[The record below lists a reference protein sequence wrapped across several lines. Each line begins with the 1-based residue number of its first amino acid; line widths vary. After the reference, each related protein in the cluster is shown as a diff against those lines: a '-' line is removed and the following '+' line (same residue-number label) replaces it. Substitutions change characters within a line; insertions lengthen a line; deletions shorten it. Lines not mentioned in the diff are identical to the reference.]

1 MGVLTRSSIV
11 GRVTAVLRNPDR
23 ATGLEKRPVD
33 RLVLGFDGIEG
44 DCHSGRVRPSDSRM
58 VTQYPRGTAV
68 ANTRQVSI
76 LSVEEFGEIAAA
88 LAIPSL
94 QPEWVGANVVTAGIP
109 DLTLL
114 PPASRLSFSSGATL
128 IVDLENTPCRHV
140 GEVIDKH
147 HPGRGAGFVKNA
159 EHRRGVVAW
168 VEREGEIAVDDAI
181 VLHLPPQRL
190 WHHGQSATPS
200 RIRPVQAVGP
210 S

>member
-23 ATGLEKRPVD
+23 ARGLEKQPVD
-33 RLVLGFDGIEG
+33 RLALGFDGIVG

-76 LSVEEFGEIAAA
+76 LSVEELGEIAAA

-94 QPEWVGANVVTAGIP
+94 QPEWVGANVLTAGIP

-128 IVDLENTPCRHV
+128 IVDLENAPCRHV

-147 HPGRGAGFVKNA
+147 HPGRGAGFVKSA

-190 WHHGQSATPS
+190 WHHGLSATLS